1 MFKLQAVSNYIL
13 LMQNVYLLVF
23 MISEQIKI
31 EECIYTKY
39 SSQNI

>member
-1 MFKLQAVSNYIL
+1 MFKLQALSNYLL

-31 EECIYTKY
+31 EKCIYTKY
-39 SSQNI
+39 SPQNI